1 MDKLPLRQPCDAY
14 PWFNIVY
21 TFGQLMALCVAGLR
35 LARQRPTG
43 PTRTLLP
50 VHHLGRP
57 FQVRP
62 DSDLTS
68 ESGPTRTSP
77 RVRLRRC
84 IWPYADVASG
94 PTRKS
99 LSLHARLGLG
109 RRLVSDLDVALA
121 SGPTRTS
128 PQDMLMLSAVGPAR
142 RTLRD
147 LPLARLKLLS
157 ARTQPKPGKLPPPPK
172 ILTAG
177 SCCGPKN

>member
-84 IWPYADVASG
+84 IWPYYADVASG

-109 RRLVSDLDVALA
+109 RRLVSESVRLRRCTGIWPYADVASGHAHAVRGGPGSTDSPGLA
-121 SGPTRTS
+121 T
-128 PQDMLMLSAVGPAR
+128 
-142 RTLRD
+142 
-147 LPLARLKLLS
+147 
-157 ARTQPKPGKLPPPPK
+157 
-172 ILTAG
+172 
-177 SCCGPKN
+177 C